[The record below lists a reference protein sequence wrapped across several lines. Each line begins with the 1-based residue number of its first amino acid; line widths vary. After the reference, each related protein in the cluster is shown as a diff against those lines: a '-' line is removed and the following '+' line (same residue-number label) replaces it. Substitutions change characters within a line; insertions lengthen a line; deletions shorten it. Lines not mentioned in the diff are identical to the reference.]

1 VTNTGADAVVE
12 VTPRRPAKQA
22 SGSSSQAAVHRVGAD
37 CDRGPVLK
45 QRQSPTPNGGRCQ
58 ARRQKPAA

>member
-12 VTPRRPAKQA
+12 VIPRRPAKQA

-37 CDRGPVLK
+37 CDRGPVL
-45 QRQSPTPNGGRCQ
+45 
-58 ARRQKPAA
+58 